1 MASTPLP
8 ARVIRLL
15 IILLTLATALIHMVV
30 AFQIPNGPD
39 FIFLLNGLGYLVL
52 VTLLYWPPPF
62 VQPYRSLVRWT
73 LFGYT
78 ALTILLWVL
87 IGPREL
93 LGYLDKLIEA
103 GLLVLLWMEQ
113 RTPERYSG

>member
-1 MASTPLP
+1 MSSTPLP
-8 ARVIRLL
+8 ARVVRLL
-15 IILLTLATALIHMVV
+15 VILLTLATALIHMGL

-62 VQPYRSLVRWT
+62 VQPYRSRVRWA

-87 IGPREL
+87 IGHKGF
-93 LGYLDKLIEA
+93 LGYLDKLFEA

-113 RTPERYSG
+113 QSSDPHRG